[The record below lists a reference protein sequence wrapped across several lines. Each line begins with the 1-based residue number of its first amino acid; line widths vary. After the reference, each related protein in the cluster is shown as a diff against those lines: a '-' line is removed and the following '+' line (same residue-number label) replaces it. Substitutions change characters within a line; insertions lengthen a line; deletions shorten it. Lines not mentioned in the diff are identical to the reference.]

1 MGCLTTVLV
10 IWGIYK
16 WTGGGGEILPA
27 STPEYGNV
35 TLGDQSYR
43 TIELDG
49 LTWMAE
55 NLNYEVVDSWCYENK
70 SSNCNKYGRLY
81 NWEAANKACQT
92 VGWHLPT
99 DQEWQEMA
107 KLYGGADDDANEGG
121 KAAFQAL
128 IKDGKSGFNALLGGW
143 RSTNGSFAYL
153 GFNGRYWSATED
165 TAGYAWYYDFYRS
178 YDKLYRDYD
187 NKSLGFSCRCVKG
200 APSNG
205 ID

>member
-81 NWEAANKACQT
+81 NWEAANKA
-92 VGWHLPT
+92 
-99 DQEWQEMA
+99 
-107 KLYGGADDDANEGG
+107 NR
-121 KAAFQAL
+121 
-128 IKDGKSGFNALLGGW
+128 KS
-143 RSTNGSFAYL
+143 
-153 GFNGRYWSATED
+153 
-165 TAGYAWYYDFYRS
+165 
-178 YDKLYRDYD
+178 
-187 NKSLGFSCRCVKG
+187 VV
-200 APSNG
+200 
-205 ID
+205 